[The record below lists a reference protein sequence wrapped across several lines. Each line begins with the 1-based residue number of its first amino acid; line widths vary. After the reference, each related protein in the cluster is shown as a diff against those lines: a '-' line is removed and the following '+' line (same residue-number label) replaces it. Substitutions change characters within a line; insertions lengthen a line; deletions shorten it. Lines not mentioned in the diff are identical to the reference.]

1 MLKFVSHR
9 QAKAGLGDWTG
20 QALTHKARVTWWGAG
35 LPLNGR
41 YELGSVSDV
50 TGVPEP
56 LVSSHLSIDRACRH
70 GGQGP
75 GKAPP
80 PARWEKTWH
89 GLQSL
94 LCTCVEWMAL
104 AGPSAALIAVCIL
117 LCLLCVSQMVALSE
131 ASLASLDPVRVASLF
146 LVIGPWVL
154 LGSCSVSLF

>member
-41 YELGSVSDV
+41 YELDTVSDV

-56 LVSSHLSIDRACRH
+56 LVSSYLGIDRACRH

-75 GKAPP
+75 RETPS
-80 PARWEKTWH
+80 PARWEQTWC
-89 GLQSL
+89 GLHSL
-94 LCTCVEWMAL
+94 LCTCGEWMAL
-104 AGPSAALIAVCIL
+104 AGPSAALIAICIL
-117 LCLLCVSQMVALSE
+117 LFLLCISQVVALSE